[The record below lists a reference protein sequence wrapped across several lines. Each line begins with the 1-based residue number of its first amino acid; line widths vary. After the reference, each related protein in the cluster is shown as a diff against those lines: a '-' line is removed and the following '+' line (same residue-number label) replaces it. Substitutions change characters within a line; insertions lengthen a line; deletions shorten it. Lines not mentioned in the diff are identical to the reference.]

1 MDLKWVKTFITV
13 YEEGSFRAAAEKLFI
28 SQPSITVHIKALE
41 EELQVQLFKREH
53 TKITMTEIGKQYYM
67 MGKKLLA
74 QVEED
79 KRTIKSFSNNKKIRI
94 VMALSSSLT
103 SANILKI
110 VHNFMYAN
118 PQYEIEIR
126 MQETNHL
133 DDLLKNEQIDIVISL
148 NRTKSKDLHSEQIL
162 SESAKLIY
170 SSNTQ
175 LVGDTFDQQLK
186 NLFDSYPLYIGYLD
200 EHAPIME
207 WLGKEYRIKQ
217 FNHVKDSIFAVRLIK
232 ENIGIGILPEFQ
244 VASEIAE
251 EQLKVLDIGAIASLY
266 RINIYISYKRDQEH
280 IQPFLIYLRNQF
292 Q

>member
-1 MDLKWVKTFITV
+1 
-13 YEEGSFRAAAEKLFI
+13 
-28 SQPSITVHIKALE
+28 
-41 EELQVQLFKREH
+41 
-53 TKITMTEIGKQYYM
+53 
-67 MGKKLLA
+67 
-74 QVEED
+74 
-79 KRTIKSFSNNKKIRI
+79 
-94 VMALSSSLT
+94 
-103 SANILKI
+103 
-110 VHNFMYAN
+110 MYAN

-186 NLFDSYPLYIGYLD
+186 NLFDAYPLYIGYLD